1 VLKLADV
8 HVRRG
13 ARHVLRGVSVEVQP
27 GEVVTLLGA
36 NGAGKS
42 TTLRTISGLLRP
54 HAGAIHYQGHDLT
67 RLSPRAIVQLGI
79 VQVPEG
85 RLLFGDMTVDENL
98 EVGAAARAHRGK
110 LADDFERVF
119 ALFPVLRE
127 RRRQLAATLSGGQQ
141 QMVAIGRGLMAR
153 PSLFLLDEPSLGLAP
168 QMVDLI
174 ARAIRD
180 IAGAGTTILLVEQNA
195 SLALRLAKR
204 AYVLEGGQT
213 VLTGDASDLLTSSSL
228 RDAYLGV

>member
-1 VLKLADV
+1 
-8 HVRRG
+8 
-13 ARHVLRGVSVEVQP
+13 
-27 GEVVTLLGA
+27 
-36 NGAGKS
+36 
-42 TTLRTISGLLRP
+42 
-54 HAGAIHYQGHDLT
+54 
-67 RLSPRAIVQLGI
+67 
-79 VQVPEG
+79 
-85 RLLFGDMTVDENL
+85 MTVDENL

>member
-13 ARHVLRGVSVEVQP
+13 ARQVLRGVSVEVQP